1 MFAQKIFLKSFK
13 NSLFALLSIVIALLV
28 LGGFGEVALRMG
40 GYKIFSFYPIS
51 TFYQFDKLLGW
62 EHIPDIK
69 AHFVGGDFDSVVQI
83 NHLKYRDKIYPIQ
96 KEAGHK
102 RVMVL
107 GDSAVWGWSVNN
119 NEIFTELAEKKLK
132 DIDVINFG
140 RCGYGTDQNMLYF
153 EREGMQYKPDTVAL
167 VFNAC
172 NDLTDIKPNPTK
184 TYFELKKDGS
194 LNHTNLNP
202 SPRKNGVQSFLIRH
216 SLLYFFIDYRLAILK
231 RKIGYLK
238 QKLGIA
244 SLSPYDALVTTAD
257 AATDDQGYINFV
269 IAENKKSWPVTIA
282 LLERLRKDI
291 ESIGAKFL
299 IYSIGC
305 NQFGIEELIGFA
317 AQHHIPFIDLVQE
330 TEQYLGGPEHDL
342 RVHDGHWN
350 QAGHKVTAE
359 LFLNSLYDNHIIDDK
374 DLKSPLDRGA
384 LAPKQPHNKPEQPET

>member
-1 MFAQKIFLKSFK
+1 MKSLKNVFFSFLATSFIL
-13 NSLFALLSIVIALLV
+13 LFLAGTA
-28 LGGFGEVALRMG
+28 EVALRAG

-69 AHFVGGDFDSVVQI
+69 AHFVGGDFDSVVEI
-83 NHLKYRDKIYPIQ
+83 NHLKYRDTIYPLQ
-96 KEAGHK
+96 KEKGHK

-119 NEIFTELAEKKLK
+119 DEIFTEVAERKLK

-153 EREGMQYKPDTVAL
+153 EREGMAYKPDVVAL

-184 TYFELKKDGS
+184 TYFELTDNGS

-202 SPRKNGVQSFLIRH
+202 SPRKNGIQSFLIRH

-238 QKLGIA
+238 QKLGITA
-244 SLSPYDALVTTAD
+244 SLSPLDALASVAH
-257 AATDDQGYINFV
+257 AETDEQGYINFV
-269 IAENKKSWPVTIA
+269 IAENKKMWPVTLA
-282 LLERLRKDI
+282 LLERLRKDV
-291 ESIGAKFL
+291 ESIGAKFI

-305 NQFGIEELIGFA
+305 NQFGVDELISFSH
-317 AQHHIPFIDLVQE
+317 QHRIPFIDLIPE
-330 TEQYLGGPEHDL
+330 TEKYLGEPEHGL

-350 QAGHKVTAE
+350 RKGHKVTAE
-359 LFLNSLYDNHIIDDK
+359 LFINTLYDNHLLSDK
-374 DLKSPLDRGA
+374 DLKVPLDRGA
-384 LAPKQPHNKPEQPET
+384 AAKSKTAIK